1 MNMPVADRPLASRGK
16 YAEIVEKLSAN
27 FKEIPPQEM
36 KENELLR
43 ILEDTLSYVPSSTAK
58 GEVCDISLFDHVKI
72 TAAVASSLL
81 RYMQQH
87 GIADY
92 KNFCCTRGLEN
103 RKKDTLLFISADF
116 SGIQKFIYRVQTKGA
131 MRMLRGRSFYLAMV
145 MEHIIDEILEKLS
158 LSRANL
164 IYSGGGHFY
173 MMADNSEETKEV
185 LEDAFRS
192 VNDRLLHD
200 YGTSLYVAAGWVPF
214 SAEELLPGK
223 ERKDNIFRR
232 VNRVIAEKKQSRYSA
247 EAIAQMIDE
256 DSALNTIEP
265 GMRECALCHRSLDAS
280 KLEDYAA
287 PRKEEE
293 KIQVCPACNGMY
305 LLGKDIID
313 DKPVFAILHAPIEGA
328 LPLPSPFTMKTSR
341 D

>member
-1 MNMPVADRPLASRGK
+1 M
-16 YAEIVEKLSAN
+16 
-27 FKEIPPQEM
+27 
-36 KENELLR
+36 
-43 ILEDTLSYVPSSTAK
+43 
-58 GEVCDISLFDHVKI
+58 
-72 TAAVASSLL
+72 
-81 RYMQQH
+81 
-87 GIADY
+87 
-92 KNFCCTRGLEN
+92 
-103 RKKDTLLFISADF
+103 
-116 SGIQKFIYRVQTKGA
+116 
-131 MRMLRGRSFYLAMV
+131 
-145 MEHIIDEILEKLS
+145 
-158 LSRANL
+158 
-164 IYSGGGHFY
+164 
-173 MMADNSEETKEV
+173 
-185 LEDAFRS
+185 
-192 VNDRLLHD
+192 NDRLLHD

-247 EAIAQMIDE
+247 EAIADMSDE

-287 PRKEEE
+287 PGKEDE

-328 LPLPSPFTMKTSR
+328 LPLPSPFGEKYLKAVAPEEERKLEKKGLLYRVYARNESATSSLIETR
-341 D
+341 LWVGDYAAKKAAARWTLATSPSGLAGKRKIPGSIAWACFARTWTGWAPSLRQAFPRSMRHSPATPRCQEASPCSSQRGL